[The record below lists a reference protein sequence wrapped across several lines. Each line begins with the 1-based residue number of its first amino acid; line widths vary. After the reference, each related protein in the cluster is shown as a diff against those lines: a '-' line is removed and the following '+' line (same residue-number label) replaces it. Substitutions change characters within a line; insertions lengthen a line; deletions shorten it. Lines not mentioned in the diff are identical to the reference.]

1 MTELRLR
8 RTAGGVQFAVR
19 LQPRARAPG
28 LAGLH
33 GDALKV
39 RVSAPPVDGAA
50 NAMLIE
56 VLATTFGVPAKSVAI
71 VSGQTSRSK
80 LVEVA
85 GVSEADVRRIV
96 ASS

>member
-1 MTELRLR
+1 MTGLRVR

-19 LQPRARAPG
+19 LRPRARTVG
-28 LAGLH
+28 IAGLH

-50 NAMLIE
+50 NAMLVE
-56 VLATTFGVPAKSVAI
+56 LLAATFGVPARSVAI

-80 LVEVA
+80 VVEVA
-85 GVSEADVRRIV
+85 GVSEDDVRRIV
-96 ASS
+96 GSA